1 MRAVFG
7 LVGLVVVLAIV
18 GMLVKTQLKSVQTL
32 RVAPTAEAASA
43 SGGTAPA
50 TPKQA
55 SQKIADDIARAM
67 DQGAHR
73 RDAAAGGDAEK

>member
-7 LVGLVVVLAIV
+7 LVGLVVVLAVV

-32 RVAPTAEAASA
+32 RVAPAAESTSA
-43 SGGTAPA
+43 SGSTAAA
-50 TPKQA
+50 TPRQA

-67 DQGAHR
+67 EQGAR
-73 RDAAAGGDAEK
+73 SRDAAAAGDAQK